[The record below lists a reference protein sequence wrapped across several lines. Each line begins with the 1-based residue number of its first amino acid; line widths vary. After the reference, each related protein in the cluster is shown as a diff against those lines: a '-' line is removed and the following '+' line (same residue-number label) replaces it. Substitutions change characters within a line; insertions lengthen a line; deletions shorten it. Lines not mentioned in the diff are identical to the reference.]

1 MNKNSIIEY
10 RLYYDETGNVTCI
23 TNENLPG
30 NYIRI
35 SKEIY
40 DRASYKSLRVV
51 GGKLTRVKNHTTDD
65 FMLVRSSK
73 GYTSV
78 KGHASIL
85 TSSTNLETQTYG
97 FAYH

>member
-1 MNKNSIIEY
+1 MNKNSTIEY
-10 RLYYDETGNVTCI
+10 RVYYDETGKVTCM

-40 DRASYKSLRVV
+40 DRASYKSMRVIN
-51 GGKLTRVKNHTTDD
+51 GKLTRVNHTTDD
-65 FMLVRSSK
+65 FALVRSSK

-85 TSSTNLETQTYG
+85 TNSTRLETQTYG
-97 FAYH
+97 FKHH